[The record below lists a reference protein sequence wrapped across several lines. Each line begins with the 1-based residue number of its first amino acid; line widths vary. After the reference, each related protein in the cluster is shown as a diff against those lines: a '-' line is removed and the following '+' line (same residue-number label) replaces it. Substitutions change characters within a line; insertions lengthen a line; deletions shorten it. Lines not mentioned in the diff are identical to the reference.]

1 MINRRNFQ
9 LLAAGALFGAAG
21 GGPRALAQSKTFRI
35 AFQKG
40 AGNLIFLKERGILER
55 KLAPLGW
62 GVTWT
67 EFQAGPQLLESLNVG
82 ATDFGSVGEAPP
94 IFAQAAGAN
103 IVYAGFEPAS
113 PKNEAIIVPKDSPIK
128 SVAELKGK
136 RVALNKGSNV
146 NYLIVK
152 ALEANGL
159 TYGDIVPAYLAPA
172 DARAA
177 FERGSVDAWVI
188 WDPYYAAAEISLGAR
203 SIADGTGLAP
213 NVSFYMA
220 ARPLAEGNPDVL
232 KAVLAA
238 VDEIDGWIRDNRKQ
252 YAIELAPKVGLPAE
266 VIERAVNRAE
276 LGARPIDAATL
287 EAQQKIAD
295 VFADL
300 KLIPR
305 PLKVIDAAWKVGP

>member
-1 MINRRNFQ
+1 MIDRRNFHALSAG
-9 LLAAGALFGAAG
+9 LLLG
-21 GGPRALAQSKTFRI
+21 LASGLDVQAQTSKTFRV

-55 KLAPLGW
+55 RLAPLGW
-62 GVTWT
+62 SVSWT
-67 EFQAGPQLLESLNVG
+67 EFQAGPQLLESLNIG
-82 ATDFGSVGEAPP
+82 ATDFGLVGEAPP

-103 IVYAGFEPAS
+103 IVYAGYEPAS
-113 PKNEAIIVPKDSPIK
+113 PKNEAIIVPRDSPIRT
-128 SVAELKGK
+128 VTDLKGK

-146 NYLIVK
+146 NYLIVR

-177 FERGSVDAWVI
+177 FERGAVDSWVI
-188 WDPYYAAAEISLGAR
+188 WDPYYAAAELSLGAR
-203 SIADGTGLAP
+203 LIADGTGLAP

-220 ARPLAEGNPDVL
+220 SRPIAERNADVL

-238 VDEIDGWIRDNRKQ
+238 VDEIDVWIRDNRKQ
-252 YAIELAPKVGLPAE
+252 YAIELAPKVGLPPE

-276 LGARPIDAATL
+276 IGARPIDNATL

-295 VFADL
+295 VFTQL
-300 KLIPR
+300 KLIPKS
-305 PLKVIDAAWKVGP
+305 LNVSEAAWKVGL